1 MAISKNKI
9 DGMIYGFAFGDAW
22 GYVTEFM
29 LYSQIVRKKVKPP
42 HVLRVSDD
50 TQMSLYNLAAIKD
63 MMKRYSSDD
72 LKELGQNVDLQN
84 QIRMIF
90 ASHHVDFYH
99 DLENNRAPGMTCM
112 RALGTYLN
120 TRNVSTGMEGATNN
134 SNGCG
139 TVMRAPWFGALPYD
153 RETVAYL
160 AIIQAQ
166 TTHGSHVGWIA
177 SALAA
182 LLTRD
187 LLNMNSDNV
196 LGSKFIHYAKLVLSE
211 IAKMPSNLVQNAQD
225 GVQHLRNG
233 LSQLGLK
240 WDDFLDA
247 PTQTDM
253 TSFFGE
259 GWVAD
264 ETLYNAIIAVAAYS
278 SRSIYKGI
286 QRLVWTNGD
295 SDSLAAVGGAFL
307 GAFKGY
313 EALQY
318 DVKSNLENRYQ
329 VELSA
334 AAETY
339 YKYVQSMER
348 MNRKMSI

>member
-1 MAISKNKI
+1 
-9 DGMIYGFAFGDAW
+9 
-22 GYVTEFM
+22 
-29 LYSQIVRKKVKPP
+29 
-42 HVLRVSDD
+42 
-50 TQMSLYNLAAIKD
+50 
-63 MMKRYSSDD
+63 
-72 LKELGQNVDLQN
+72 
-84 QIRMIF
+84 
-90 ASHHVDFYH
+90 
-99 DLENNRAPGMTCM
+99 
-112 RALGTYLN
+112 
-120 TRNVSTGMEGATNN
+120 
-134 SNGCG
+134 
-139 TVMRAPWFGALPYD
+139 
-153 RETVAYL
+153 
-160 AIIQAQ
+160 
-166 TTHGSHVGWIA
+166 
-177 SALAA
+177 
-182 LLTRD
+182 
-187 LLNMNSDNV
+187 
-196 LGSKFIHYAKLVLSE
+196 
-211 IAKMPSNLVQNAQD
+211 
-225 GVQHLRNG
+225 
-233 LSQLGLK
+233 
-240 WDDFLDA
+240 
-247 PTQTDM
+247 M

-348 MNRKMSI
+348 LNRKMSI